1 MKISTSQL
9 FNQSVRDIQD
19 NQSELSN
26 TREKLA
32 TGKSLI
38 RASDDTTKLTKV
50 DTLERYI
57 NKSRGYENT
66 LNVLTDR
73 YKLEESVLSSGA
85 DILVRLK
92 ELAIQGSNNT
102 LSAMDRDILATEVS
116 SLRDELIS
124 IANTKDVEGNSIFAG
139 GRTESTAFLKN
150 VDSTVT
156 YVGDTRQNTVYVS
169 DTRELTKNRNGLEIF
184 SATPRSTEYLVTGT
198 SRQALAAAA
207 DVALPG
213 SIGTYDPSN
222 SGLLAINGSLANA
235 GSVSFPAERK
245 ISVSSVT
252 DETLIKFT
260 VVGTDKDGNAQ
271 QEEITGGN
279 NTTVSGV
286 KSFKTITSV
295 TASAAVTGKVELGP
309 EGPLNTTTKTENVVV
324 SMDSSVKT
332 IQVADNDSAKEVA
345 AKINAI
351 YAGGGV
357 DGIGTYAASATG
369 ALAIDGVL
377 AASGI
382 VELSSAQPITVTSA
396 ADESL
401 LNFTVTGTDENGN
414 PMTEVIAG
422 GNERT
427 VSGNQF
433 FKTITSISSDGIATG
448 KIQVGTLGTDEPLLT
463 AAAKTYAQLYS
474 INKIDENYS
483 LSINGTQTE
492 SFVLSATNIN
502 DAVAKINLISETT
515 GVSAKLAIDGKILL
529 TDADGD
535 DFTIENTATG
545 KSIAVQ
551 SLNHDGKTTAGNP
564 ISLGPNGGND
574 STRVMGSI
582 ETVSPRDYTITQSG
596 NVETGYFKSQRAG
609 IENVGFFEVLED
621 FKKAL
626 ISNDLQTVERAVSE
640 IGGLHNG
647 IARAIGKVGS
657 EIRNSET
664 QLDINLDGR
673 LRLEQLLSGEKDLD
687 YSEAVTQFNAEIA
700 RLEAAQAA
708 FAKISQLSLFEYI

>member
-9 FNQSVRDIQD
+9 FNRSVRDIQD
-19 NQSELSN
+19 NQSQLSN

-38 RASDDTTKLTKV
+38 RASDDTTKLNAV

-57 NKSRGYENT
+57 NKSKGYENT

-73 YKLEESVLSSGA
+73 YKLEESVLTSGA
-85 DILVRLK
+85 DILVRMK

-102 LSAMDRDILATEVS
+102 LSAMDRDILATEVA

-198 SRQALAAAA
+198 TRQALAAAA

-213 SIGTYDPSN
+213 GIGTYQPSN
-222 SGLLAINGSLANA
+222 TGLLTIDGSLANG
-235 GSVSFPAERK
+235 GSVTFPAARK
-245 ISVSSVT
+245 VSISSVAN
-252 DETLIKFT
+252 ETAVNFT
-260 VVGTDKDGNAQ
+260 VVGTDAAGNAQ
-271 QEEITGGN
+271 QEVIAGGN
-279 NTTVSGV
+279 DTTVTGV
-286 KSFKTITSV
+286 RSFRTITSV

-309 EGPLNTTTKTENVVV
+309 AGQLNTTTNSENVIVA
-324 SMDSSVKT
+324 MDSTVKT
-332 IQVADNDSAKEVA
+332 IQVSDNDSAKEVA

-357 DGIGTYAASATG
+357 DGIGSYAVNATG
-369 ALAIDGVL
+369 ALAIDGLL
-377 AASGI
+377 AASG
-382 VELSSAQPITVTSA
+382 VVDLSTAQPITITSA

-401 LNFTVTGTDENGN
+401 LNFTITGTDENGN

-422 GNERT
+422 GNEKT
-427 VSGNQF
+427 VSGSQF
-433 FKTITSISSDGIATG
+433 FKTITSVSSDGNSTG
-448 KIQVGTLGTDEPLLT
+448 KIQIGTAGTDEPLLT
-463 AAAKTYAQLYS
+463 ATAKTYGQLYS
-474 INKIDENYS
+474 INKTDENYS
-483 LSINGTQTE
+483 LSINGVQTE

-502 DAVAKINLISETT
+502 DAVAKINLISEST
-515 GVSAKLAIDGKILL
+515 GVTAKLGLQGKILL
-529 TDADGD
+529 SDADGD
-535 DFTIENTATG
+535 DFTIENTASG

-551 SLNHDGKTTAGNP
+551 SLKHDGLTTAGNP
-564 ISLGPNGGND
+564 ISLGASGGND
-574 STRVMGSI
+574 STRIMGSLS
-582 ETVSPRDYTITQSG
+582 TSSPRDYTITQSG
-596 NVETGYFKSQRAG
+596 NTDIGYFKTQRAA
-609 IENVGFFEVLED
+609 IENIGFFAVLED
-621 FKKAL
+621 FSKAL
-626 ISNDLQTVERAVSE
+626 VSNDIQSVERAVSE

-647 IARAIGKVGS
+647 IAKAIGKVGS
-657 EIRNSET
+657 EIRNSDM

-673 LRLEQLLSGEKDLD
+673 LRLEQLLSSEKDLD

>member
-102 LSAMDRDILATEVS
+102 LSSMDRDILATEVS

-222 SGLLAINGSLANA
+222 SGMLAINGSLANA

-252 DETLIKFT
+252 DETLVKFT

-271 QEEITGGN
+271 QEDIDKLLDVTKQVEGH
-279 NTTVSGV
+279 
-286 KSFKTITSV
+286 TIC
-295 TASAAVTGKVELGP
+295 ALGDAAAWPIQGLFRHFRPEVEKRIKEYRLGKV
-309 EGPLNTTTKTENVVV
+309 
-324 SMDSSVKT
+324 
-332 IQVADNDSAKEVA
+332 A
-345 AKINAI
+345 
-351 YAGGGV
+351 
-357 DGIGTYAASATG
+357 
-369 ALAIDGVL
+369 
-377 AASGI
+377 
-382 VELSSAQPITVTSA
+382 
-396 ADESL
+396 
-401 LNFTVTGTDENGN
+401 
-414 PMTEVIAG
+414 
-422 GNERT
+422 
-427 VSGNQF
+427 
-433 FKTITSISSDGIATG
+433 
-448 KIQVGTLGTDEPLLT
+448 
-463 AAAKTYAQLYS
+463 
-474 INKIDENYS
+474 
-483 LSINGTQTE
+483 
-492 SFVLSATNIN
+492 
-502 DAVAKINLISETT
+502 
-515 GVSAKLAIDGKILL
+515 
-529 TDADGD
+529 
-535 DFTIENTATG
+535 
-545 KSIAVQ
+545 
-551 SLNHDGKTTAGNP
+551 
-564 ISLGPNGGND
+564 
-574 STRVMGSI
+574 
-582 ETVSPRDYTITQSG
+582 
-596 NVETGYFKSQRAG
+596 
-609 IENVGFFEVLED
+609 
-621 FKKAL
+621 
-626 ISNDLQTVERAVSE
+626 
-640 IGGLHNG
+640 
-647 IARAIGKVGS
+647 
-657 EIRNSET
+657 
-664 QLDINLDGR
+664 
-673 LRLEQLLSGEKDLD
+673 
-687 YSEAVTQFNAEIA
+687 
-700 RLEAAQAA
+700 
-708 FAKISQLSLFEYI
+708 